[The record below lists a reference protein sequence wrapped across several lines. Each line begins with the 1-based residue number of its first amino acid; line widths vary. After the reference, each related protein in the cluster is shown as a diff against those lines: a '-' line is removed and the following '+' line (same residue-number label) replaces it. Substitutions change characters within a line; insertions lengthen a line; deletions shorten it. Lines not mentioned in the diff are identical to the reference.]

1 MSRAQRAAATAGSI
15 LTGGMPGSAELPSAA
30 ASPVRL
36 WRVET
41 HSPQETQALGR
52 LLGRF
57 APPDCVIALSGPLG
71 AGKTVLAQGIGQG
84 LQTSALVRS
93 SSFVL
98 VTAHPGGRLP
108 LLHADL
114 YRLSAPEEIAEL
126 ALEEEAAGGVLV
138 VEWPERWAGGLP
150 PDRLTVL
157 FEEGT
162 ASSHRVLTF
171 VAQEPVACTLLE
183 QIQRAAR
190 PAAEAEA
197 F

>member
-1 MSRAQRAAATAGSI
+1 MAATGGSI

-30 ASPVRL
+30 ASPLRL
-36 WRVET
+36 WRIQT
-41 HSPQETQALGR
+41 HAPEESQALGL
-52 LLGRF
+52 LLGRY
-57 APPDCVIALSGPLG
+57 AQPDCVIALSGLLG
-71 AGKTVLAQGIGQG
+71 AGKTVLARGIGQG
-84 LQTSALVRS
+84 LQTPTLVRS

-157 FEEGT
+157 FEEGAV
-162 ASSHRVLTF
+162 ASDRLLTF
-171 VAQEPVACTLLE
+171 AAYGPVALALLE
-183 QIQRAAR
+183 QVKRAAR
-190 PAAEAEA
+190 PAAEAGA
-197 F
+197 V

>member
-1 MSRAQRAAATAGSI
+1 
-15 LTGGMPGSAELPSAA
+15 MPGSAECPSAA

-36 WRVET
+36 WRIET
-41 HSPQETQALGR
+41 HTPQETQALGR
-52 LLGRF
+52 LLGRL
-57 APPDCVIALSGPLG
+57 APPNCVIALSGPLG
-71 AGKTVLAQGIGQG
+71 TGKTVLAQGIGQG
-84 LQTSALVRS
+84 LQTPTLVRS

-150 PDRLTVL
+150 VDRLTVL
-157 FEEGT
+157 FEEGAM
-162 ASSHRVLTF
+162 ASDRRLTF
-171 VAQEPVACTLLE
+171 AAYGPLALALLE
-183 QIQRAAR
+183 QVRRAAR
-190 PAAEAEA
+190 PAAEAGTL
-197 F
+197 